1 MNMIKKIRM
10 LYRDVIEII
19 SEFFTSDDYTFS
31 YGKSDRFPSVLNVVF
46 QRLLKYLHI
55 VFPVGYILVVI
66 LNYETGDSI
75 LGLLFGGLV
84 VAVFYCILL
93 VVVLLALMFIE
104 SFAKILASLIM
115 FNEMPQGAENPPDA
129 LLMAIVTRKF

>member
-1 MNMIKKIRM
+1 MIKKIRM

-31 YGKSDRFPSVLNVVF
+31 YGKSNRFPSVLNVIF
-46 QRLLKYLHI
+46 QLFLKYLHI

-93 VVVLLALMFIE
+93 VVALLTLMFIE

>member
-1 MNMIKKIRM
+1 MIKKIRM

-75 LGLLFGGLV
+75 LGLLFKVIRHKLPW
-84 VAVFYCILL
+84 L
-93 VVVLLALMFIE
+93 E
-104 SFAKILASLIM
+104 SYRRTLKNKNHYKEEISL
-115 FNEMPQGAENPPDA
+115 
-129 LLMAIVTRKF
+129 

>member
-1 MNMIKKIRM
+1 MIRKIRM
-10 LYRDVIEII
+10 LYRDFIEAV

-31 YGKSDRFPSVLNVVF
+31 YGTSDRFPSVLNVVF
-46 QRLLKYLHI
+46 RLLLKYLHI
-55 VFPVGYILVVI
+55 VFPVGYLLVVI

-75 LGLLFGGLV
+75 LGLLFSGLI

-93 VVVLLALMFIE
+93 VIAFMALMLIE
-104 SFAKILASLIM
+104 SFAKILTSLIM

>member
-1 MNMIKKIRM
+1 MIRKIRM
-10 LYRDVIEII
+10 LYRDFIEAV

-31 YGKSDRFPSVLNVVF
+31 YGTSDRFPSVLNVAF
-46 QRLLKYLHI
+46 RFFLKYLHI
-55 VFPVGYILVVI
+55 VFPVGYLLVVI
-66 LNYETGDSI
+66 LNYEAGDSI
-75 LGLLFGGLV
+75 LGLLFSGLI

-93 VVVLLALMFIE
+93 VIAFMALMLIE
-104 SFAKILASLIM
+104 SFAKILTSLIM

>member
-1 MNMIKKIRM
+1 MIKRIRM
-10 LYRDVIEII
+10 LYSEVIETI

-93 VVVLLALMFIE
+93 VVALLALMFIE